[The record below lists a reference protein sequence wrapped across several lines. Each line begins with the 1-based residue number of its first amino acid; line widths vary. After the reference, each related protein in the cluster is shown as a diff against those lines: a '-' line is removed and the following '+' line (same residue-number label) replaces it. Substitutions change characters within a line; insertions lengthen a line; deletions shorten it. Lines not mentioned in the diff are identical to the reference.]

1 VSTPDERAK
10 ARTRLD
16 RMLDTAVIVTPMTH
30 AAALLI
36 EHDGSVDIRTL
47 ACRAHTVAALREA
60 LDHLEADP
68 SWLKDAGEHD
78 YACPAVTVE
87 PESESPTP

>member
-1 VSTPDERAK
+1 MSTPDERAK

-16 RMLDTAVIVTPMTH
+16 RMLDTSVIVTPMTH

-47 ACRAHTVAALREA
+47 ACRAHTIAALREA
-60 LDHLEADP
+60 LDHLEADHT
-68 SWLKDAGEHD
+68 WNAGEHD
-78 YACPAVTVE
+78 YACPAATVE
-87 PESESPTP
+87 PEPESPTS